1 MKNKKPSMCAMVV
14 YKLSAGDVSRI
25 DQLTPMSVDGQQRR
39 NSVIEGAE
47 YPAMIVRVWGEGGS
61 ANLQVFLDGNC
72 SYWATS
78 RTEGDESGKWSWPK
92 REEK

>member
-1 MKNKKPSMCAMVV
+1 MKNKKPSMCRIVS
-14 YKLSAGDVSRI
+14 YKLSAGDVNRI
-25 DQLTPMSVDGQQRR
+25 DQILPMSVDGQQRR

-47 YPAMIVRVWGEGGS
+47 YPALIVCTWGDGSS
-61 ANLQVFLDGNC
+61 ANLQVFLDGDC

-78 RTEGDESGKWSWPK
+78 RTEGDEPGKWSWPK